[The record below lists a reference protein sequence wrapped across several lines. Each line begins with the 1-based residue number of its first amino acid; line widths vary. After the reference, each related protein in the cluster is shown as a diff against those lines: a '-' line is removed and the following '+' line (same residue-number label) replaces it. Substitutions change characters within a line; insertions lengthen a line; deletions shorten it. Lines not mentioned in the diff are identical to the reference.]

1 MFVWVCV
8 CVSIVIYYF
17 DRKANLCDCKYVLMD
32 IGHPMK
38 HGDPFSSAT
47 LRKILPN
54 FQFIE
59 FVNHFCELLLLLGL
73 VPAETPDWCVDYF
86 GYE

>member
-1 MFVWVCV
+1 
-8 CVSIVIYYF
+8 
-17 DRKANLCDCKYVLMD
+17 MD

-73 VPAETPDWCVDYF
+73 VPAETPD
-86 GYE
+86 